1 MSSIFKRWFLPGF
14 AFKAVVIGGGYATGR
29 ELAEFFLPSGPWGGV
44 FGMLLAMLMWSVICA
59 LTFLFARRTQSY
71 DYGSFFRNLLGRGAF
86 LFDVAYFC
94 FILVLLSVFG
104 AAAGAIGTALFGW
117 PPIVG
122 VLALMIGIAFFTALG
137 SESVEQLF
145 KYVTIFLY
153 CVYALFLIL
162 ALAKFPHLVRTGFAK
177 PHSIDGWAVGGV
189 TYTGYNIIGAVIVLP
204 VLRHLT
210 SNRDALVAGILCG
223 PLAMVPALIFFICMA
238 AFYPAISA
246 SALPSDYLLVR
257 LNVPVFHF
265 AFQLMI
271 FAALL
276 ESSCGCVHA
285 INERVARFAAARGH
299 KLSPL
304 GRLGLSTLVLVVSIF
319 VAARFGF
326 VALIANGYRVLSYV
340 FLLIYVVPIMTYG
353 AWRLF
358 RGRKESFTASVRE
371 GDWPASENHGRV
383 SASPAI
389 ARSDAR

>member
-1 MSSIFKRWFLPGF
+1 
-14 AFKAVVIGGGYATGR
+14 
-29 ELAEFFLPSGPWGGV
+29 
-44 FGMLLAMLMWSVICA
+44 
-59 LTFLFARRTQSY
+59 
-71 DYGSFFRNLLGRGAF
+71 
-86 LFDVAYFC
+86 
-94 FILVLLSVFG
+94 VFG

-177 PHSIDGWAVGGV
+177 PHSIDGWAVGG
-189 TYTGYNIIGAVIVLP
+189 
-204 VLRHLT
+204 
-210 SNRDALVAGILCG
+210 
-223 PLAMVPALIFFICMA
+223 
-238 AFYPAISA
+238 
-246 SALPSDYLLVR
+246 
-257 LNVPVFHF
+257 
-265 AFQLMI
+265 
-271 FAALL
+271 
-276 ESSCGCVHA
+276 
-285 INERVARFAAARGH
+285 
-299 KLSPL
+299 
-304 GRLGLSTLVLVVSIF
+304 
-319 VAARFGF
+319 
-326 VALIANGYRVLSYV
+326 ANGYRVLSYV

-371 GDWPASENHGRV
+371 GDWPASENHGTV